1 MYPFVRDLMLRGDR
15 NDESGRVQGFWRTKG
30 GNMIDTSQFGK
41 ITIQGKSYTTD
52 IQIFPDGQVADG
64 WWRKH
69 GHRLTLPDLDALLA
83 SKPEVLVVGTGV
95 YGRMLPENGLQAI
108 LKGMGI
114 DIILA
119 PTDQAVQHFNRLFFE
134 RPTAGGFHL
143 TC

>member
-1 MYPFVRDLMLRGDR
+1 
-15 NDESGRVQGFWRTKG
+15 
-30 GNMIDTSQFGK
+30 MIDTSQFGT
-41 ITIQGKSYTTD
+41 ITIQGKIYTTD
-52 IQIFPDGQVADG
+52 VQIFPDGRVADG

-69 GHRLTLPDLDALLA
+69 GHRVTLQDLEALLA

-95 YGRMLPENGLQAI
+95 YDRVLPENGLQAT

-114 DIILA
+114 EIILA
-119 PTDQAVQHFNRLFFE
+119 PTDQAVRHFNRLFGE